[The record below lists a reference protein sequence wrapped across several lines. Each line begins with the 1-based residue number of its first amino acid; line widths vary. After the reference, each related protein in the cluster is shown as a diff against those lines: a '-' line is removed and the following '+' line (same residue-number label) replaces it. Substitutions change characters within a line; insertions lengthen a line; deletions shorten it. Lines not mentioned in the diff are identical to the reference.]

1 MGQYKGVSVSRGIAV
16 GEVMLYRPFLPDL
29 AEGED
34 HSPFIDK
41 IMVYIE
47 ALAMAE
53 SECAHIMASAG
64 GESTAILA
72 AHIDILKDPEIYA
85 NIRELLENEPVSVSS
100 AVNRIFTRSSNILAS
115 VDDELIRERSSDVLD
130 VRNRVLR
137 ILAGL
142 REQDLSCLD
151 GVRIIVARDLMPSD
165 AISLDRKNTAA
176 VVTETGGA
184 TSHTAIIARDYG
196 IPALAGVENIT
207 KILRD
212 GERVIVDAIEGV
224 LYTGAGEDTISV
236 YAGKSAEYARG
247 VEASRAYANK
257 DAITADD
264 VRIDIG
270 VNIQKADDNLD
281 ALASIA
287 DSVGLFRTE
296 FLFIGNAVPPSEEEQ
311 RKAYARVLG
320 AFGDKYVIL
329 RTLDIGGDKD
339 YPAFNM
345 PAENNPFLG
354 LRAIRFCLKKQD
366 IFKTQLRAAF
376 RASAAGCLWLMLPM
390 ISGMSEIRRAKLI
403 IEGVKR
409 ELASEGVIVASD
421 VKIGV
426 MIEIP
431 SIAVIADIVAEE
443 VDFASIGSNDLCQY
457 TLAVDRMNPGVAE
470 YYEPFHPAV
479 LRLMKFA
486 VDEFT
491 KRGKP
496 IGICG
501 EMGGDPHAAALL
513 IGCGIR
519 KLSAGP
525 DALPA
530 LKKFICTHSVAKME
544 RCAAVALNLPTAADV
559 KEFLE
564 RNIEI

>member
-1 MGQYKGVSVSRGIAV
+1 V
-16 GEVMLYRPFLPDL
+16 
-29 AEGED
+29 
-34 HSPFIDK
+34 IDK
-41 IMVYIE
+41 ITVYIE

-53 SECAHIMASAG
+53 SECAHIMAAAG
-64 GESTAILA
+64 GENAAILE
-72 AHIDILKDPEIYA
+72 AHVDILKDPEINA
-85 NIRELLENEPVSVSS
+85 NIRELLENELISVSS
-100 AVNRIFTRSSNILAS
+100 AVSRIFTRSSDILAS

-142 REQDLSCLD
+142 RGQDISRPD
-151 GVRIIVARDLMPSD
+151 DVSVIVARDLMPSD
-165 AISLDRKNTAA
+165 AISLDREKTAA
-176 VVTETGGA
+176 VVTETGGE
-184 TSHTAIIARDYG
+184 TSHTAIIARGYG

-224 LYTGAGEDTISV
+224 LITGAGEDTIRA
-236 YAGKSAEYARG
+236 YAGKAAEYARG
-247 VEASRAYANK
+247 GENARAYAHE
-257 DAITADD
+257 DAVTSDG

-270 VNIQKADDNLD
+270 VNIQKTGDGLD

-296 FLFIGNAVPPSEEEQ
+296 FLFMGKAVPPSEEEQ
-311 RKAYARVLG
+311 HKAYARVLET
-320 AFGDKYVIL
+320 FGDKYVIL
-329 RTLDIGGDKD
+329 RTIDIGGDKD
-339 YPAFNM
+339 CPALNL
-345 PAENNPFLG
+345 PGEGNPFLG
-354 LRAIRFCLKKQD
+354 LRAIRFCLKRQD

-376 RASAAGCLWLMLPM
+376 RASTAGHLWLMLPM
-390 ISGMSEIRRAKLI
+390 ISGMGDIRRAKLI
-403 IEGVKR
+403 IEDVKR
-409 ELASEGVIVASD
+409 ELASEGIAIASD

-431 SIAVIADIVAEE
+431 SVAVMADIVAEE

-457 TLAVDRMNPGVAE
+457 TLAVDRMNPCVAE

-486 VDEFT
+486 IDEFT

-501 EMGGDPHAAALL
+501 EMGGDPHAAAVL
-513 IGCGIR
+513 IGFGIR
-519 KLSAGP
+519 KLSASP

-530 LKKFICTHSVAKME
+530 LKKFICTHSVVEME
-544 RCAAVALNLPTAADV
+544 RAAAAVVNLPTCAEV

-564 RNIEI
+564 RHIKI